1 MSRTGTALGPQS
13 STRRGSPSV
22 QNTEFSLDRLH
33 VFQIEIDLLLLNPA
47 YPKEPKTLGERIRK
61 ARMDRGL
68 TMKALAS
75 ILGVATMTVSRWE
88 LGKTKP
94 TGPSLERVRKV
105 LGI

>member
-1 MSRTGTALGPQS
+1 MWNTIPS
-13 STRRGSPSV
+13 SPSV
-22 QNTEFSLDRLH
+22 QNTEFSLKNLH
-33 VFQIEIDLLLLNPA
+33 VFEIEIDLLLLNPT

-94 TGPSLERVRKV
+94 TELGLERIKEA
-105 LGI
+105 LGIELV

>member
-1 MSRTGTALGPQS
+1 MYIDIDDLDQS
-13 STRRGSPSV
+13 ETHLNSPSV
-22 QNTEFSLDRLH
+22 QNTEFSLKNLH
-33 VFQIEIDLLLLNPA
+33 VFEIEIDLLLLNPA

-61 ARMDRGL
+61 ARMDHGL

-75 ILGVATMTVSRWE
+75 TLGIATMTVSRWE

-94 TGPSLERVRKV
+94 TGPSLEVVRKV